1 LTRNVKIV
9 GNDSDSW
16 GGQIMVSDNIE
27 ESGVKRSG
35 QLVLDSVEIY
45 NCSQRNTFKSAI
57 RFEGVNN
64 LT

>member
-1 LTRNVKIV
+1 MTRNVKIV